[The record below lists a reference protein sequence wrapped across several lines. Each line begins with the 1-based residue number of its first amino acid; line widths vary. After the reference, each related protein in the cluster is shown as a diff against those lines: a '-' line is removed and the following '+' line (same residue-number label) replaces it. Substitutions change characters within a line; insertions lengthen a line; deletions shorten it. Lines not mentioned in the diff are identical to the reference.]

1 METISLAD
9 NNREKEEETKVA
21 QYDDEVTVS
30 LYQQRSAGGGG
41 SGRSGGGSNG
51 SMDIEGGFT
60 DENDEKDS
68 TFLSWLWS
76 CFGCARSESGNKFEK
91 VRLGDKN
98 VKDLGVVQ
106 NKMLSRSTDDA
117 NAIESQVL
125 KVSNGLKSGFT
136 IESHEGD

>member
-9 NNREKEEETKVA
+9 NREKDEETKVA

-30 LYQQRSAGGGG
+30 LYQQRPAGGSGGGG
-41 SGRSGGGSNG
+41 TNG
-51 SMDIEGGFT
+51 SIDIEGGGFT
-60 DENDEKDS
+60 AENDPP
-68 TFLSWLWS
+68 FLSWLWS

-106 NKMLSRSTDDA
+106 NKMLSRSTDGA
-117 NAIESQVL
+117 SEIESQVL
-125 KVSNGLKSGFT
+125 KVSSGLKNGFT
-136 IESHEGD
+136 IESEEGD

>member
-9 NNREKEEETKVA
+9 NREKDGEETKVA
-21 QYDDEVTVS
+21 HYDDEVTVS
-30 LYQQRSAGGGG
+30 LYQQRSASGGGG
-41 SGRSGGGSNG
+41 RNG
-51 SMDIEGGFT
+51 SVDIEGEYT
-60 DENDEKDS
+60 AENNDAS
-68 TFLSWLWS
+68 FLSWLWS

-106 NKMLSRSTDDA
+106 NKMLSRSTEGT

-125 KVSNGLKSGFT
+125 KVSSGLKSGFT
-136 IESHEGD
+136 IESEEGD